1 MKLRSREDFKKE
13 IKSLQK
19 SSKESI
25 KYKNL
30 FEQEQKRNSNLNKS
44 LKGLVL
50 RNNELQYRLTYE
62 ERVSNLLKKRMNSVL
77 FKQLEWMKDN

>member
-1 MKLRSREDFKKE
+1 MKLRSREDFKRE